1 MGLLS
6 YYLEFRKRFVKLQ
19 TDFVRDTMRSA
30 HPDKTDKELGIDRPF
45 LEEQILDFYSSK
57 LKK

>member
-6 YYLEFRKRFVKLQ
+6 YYLEFRKRFVKMQ

-30 HPDKTDKELGIDRPF
+30 HPDKTDKELGIDQPF
-45 LEEQILDFYSSK
+45 LEEQILYLYSRK

>member
-1 MGLLS
+1 M
-6 YYLEFRKRFVKLQ
+6 Q

-30 HPDKTDKELGIDRPF
+30 HPGKTDKELGIDQPF
-45 LEEQILDFYSSK
+45 LEEQILDLYTSK

>member
-1 MGLLS
+1 M
-6 YYLEFRKRFVKLQ
+6 Q

-30 HPDKTDKELGIDRPF
+30 HPDKIDKELGIDQPF
-45 LEEQILDFYSSK
+45 LEEQILDLYTSK

>member
-6 YYLEFRKRFVKLQ
+6 YYLEFRKRFVKMQ
-19 TDFVRDTMRSA
+19 TDFVRDIMRSA
-30 HPDKTDKELGIDRPF
+30 HPDKTDKELGIDQPF
-45 LEEQILDFYSSK
+45 LEEQILDLYSRK